1 MKTRIITAGI
11 ILLFLA
17 PFVFLS
23 HTVVFPIML
32 ACVSVVAAFE
42 ILRTFDFHKKILP
55 SIPAYLLSASLPPL
69 AYYMCADF
77 AGLKKFVIIACA
89 MIFAVMIY
97 LFALTVFRYGHYGF
111 TRLSGMLVM
120 LIYTVV
126 SFSAMSVLRVLD
138 TIGFAMLMY
147 VFLIA
152 WITDIF
158 AYFTGYFLGNH
169 KLCPEIS
176 PKKTI
181 EGAVGGI
188 VFSTLGSFLFVFI
201 MSIIDKALVP
211 NYLAVAIC
219 APILSVISQL
229 GDLFASAVKREY
241 GIKDFGSLLPGHG
254 GILDR
259 FDSIMAVCM
268 PLLALTLVFPIF
280 GEGLLF

>member
-11 ILLFLA
+11 ILLFLV

-23 HTVVFPIML
+23 HTAVFPIML

-55 SIPAYLLSASLPPL
+55 SIPAYLLSATLPPL

-77 AGLKKFVIIACA
+77 DGIKQFVLVACT
-89 MIFAVMIY
+89 MVFAVMIY
-97 LFALTVFRYGHYGF
+97 LFAITVFRYGHYGF
-111 TRLSGMLVM
+111 TRLSGMFVM
-120 LIYTVV
+120 LLYTVV

-138 TIGFAMLMY
+138 TIGFAMLIY

-158 AYFTGYFLGNH
+158 AYFTGYFLGKH

-201 MSIIDKALVP
+201 MSLIDKALVP

-241 GIKDFGSLLPGHG
+241 GIKDFGQLLPGHG
-254 GILDR
+254 GIIDR